1 MQVSRPL
8 RILDLSVL
16 REDPKLLR
24 QPGVAGDYYLPQA
37 VLARLNDIHG
47 LLPEQARN
55 LRQANQWLAE
65 LLARAGNGAL
75 NTGILLHQG
84 QPEGA
89 RLYFEVSSPTPEDL
103 PSAMLTAVMTVQ
115 RKYPD
120 RAVILLS
127 NDLHLR
133 VRAQVLG
140 LATEAHDVDAVV
152 DDPDLLDPGWHELT
166 AAEVKR
172 WFASPANS
180 YQLSYAGTAHW
191 LPQQGLFHGDTLALR
206 VMGQAATTSGLRT
219 VLPQRDYQHQAS
231 VWGLNA
237 RNREQNLALNLLLD
251 PEVDLVTL
259 LGAAGTGKTLLA
271 LAAGLA
277 QTVEEK
283 RYQSIIMTRATIAL
297 GEDIG
302 YLPGSEEEKM
312 TPWMGA
318 LLDNMEVL
326 AQSATGSSRWQQ
338 AVTEELLRQRV
349 QIRSLNFMRGR
360 TFLQRFLILDEA
372 QNLSPSQMKTLIS
385 RAGPGSKVVCL
396 GNLSQIDAPSLT
408 ATTSGLARV
417 VERSKHWP
425 HSGHVL
431 LRQGERSRLAD
442 FASEQL

>member
-1 MQVSRPL
+1 
-8 RILDLSVL
+8 
-16 REDPKLLR
+16 
-24 QPGVAGDYYLPQA
+24 
-37 VLARLNDIHG
+37 
-47 LLPEQARN
+47 
-55 LRQANQWLAE
+55 
-65 LLARAGNGAL
+65 
-75 NTGILLHQG
+75 
-84 QPEGA
+84 
-89 RLYFEVSSPTPEDL
+89 
-103 PSAMLTAVMTVQ
+103 
-115 RKYPD
+115 
-120 RAVILLS
+120 
-127 NDLHLR
+127 
-133 VRAQVLG
+133 
-140 LATEAHDVDAVV
+140 
-152 DDPDLLDPGWHELT
+152 
-166 AAEVKR
+166 
-172 WFASPANS
+172 
-180 YQLSYAGTAHW
+180 
-191 LPQQGLFHGDTLALR
+191 
-206 VMGQAATTSGLRT
+206 MGQAATTSGLRT